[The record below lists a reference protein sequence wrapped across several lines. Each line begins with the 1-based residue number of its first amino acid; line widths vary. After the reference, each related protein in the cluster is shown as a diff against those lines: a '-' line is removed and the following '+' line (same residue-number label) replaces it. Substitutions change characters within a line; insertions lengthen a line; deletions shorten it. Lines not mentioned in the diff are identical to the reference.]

1 MTKPETPMTA
11 PARRRFIGQ
20 VGVAGAV
27 IPIAALAGGS
37 VPLQAQAQPS
47 AAPVAAPSGSP
58 AHADAGYAF
67 FGPAEA
73 AFVEQL
79 VNVMC
84 PADALTPN
92 GVDCGLARYIDGQL
106 AGAFGRGNRFYLEG
120 PYLAGKA
127 QLGYQLPMTPA
138 EFVRAGLQAA
148 DAACEQRF
156 GKRKFAQLS
165 PSEADAFLQD
175 LGNGKVVDAR
185 VPLAQWFNDFV
196 YPLFVEACF
205 ADPMYGGNRDKVFW
219 RLIGFPGLPA
229 FNGQNM
235 VTFRGKPFPA
245 ARTPQSISDF
255 S

>member
-1 MTKPETPMTA
+1 MRKPEAPTSA

-27 IPIAALAGGS
+27 IPIAALASGAS
-37 VPLQAQAQPS
+37 PSQAQAPASDRQASPSQGSAPQP
-47 AAPVAAPSGSP
+47 
-58 AHADAGYAF
+58 DAGYAF
-67 FGPAEA
+67 FGPTEA

-106 AGAFGRGNRFYLEG
+106 AGAFGRGDRFYLEG

-127 QLGYQLPMTPA
+127 QLGYQLPLTPA
-138 EFVRAGLQAA
+138 EFFRAGLQAA

-156 GKRKFAQLS
+156 GKRKFAQLA

-185 VPLAQWFNDFV
+185 VPLAQWFNDFA

-245 ARTPQSISDF
+245 ARAPQSIADF